1 MPITKIRGNT
11 QIKPLTIT
19 DSEVAANAAI
29 QLSKLAEGLE
39 LIKRNGSIAFTG
51 DIDAGNNKLINLLT
65 PTNSNDATNKSYV
78 DSLIANLDS
87 DIQEVAEDLSDEIIR
102 ATQAE
107 NTLQQ
112 NINTEQNQRISA
124 DNTTN
129 LRIDLLSL
137 DQLTDVAVS
146 GNLNGQ
152 VLTYDSA
159 ANLWKNVS
167 PPAAPVT
174 SVNAKTGVVILT
186 ASDVGAAEAN
196 HTHPIATQTISGFMS
211 FDDKVKLDGVQA
223 GAEVN
228 VNADWN
234 ANIGDAQIL
243 NKPVIPSVIDNL
255 TSTSATDALSAN
267 QGKTLQDNKAEK
279 SVVDDIN
286 LDLPGRSPVF
296 TYTAGILT
304 RLDYSNGDYKTFAY
318 TEGNLTELKY
328 YKSTVTIT
336 KVFNYNPDGS
346 LANITQTQV

>member
-19 DSEVAANAAI
+19 DAEVATNAAI
-29 QLSKLAEGLE
+29 QLSKLAEGLD
-39 LIKRNGSIAFTG
+39 LIKRNGSIPFTG
-51 DIDAGNNKLINLLT
+51 NIDAGNNKLINLST
-65 PTNSNDATNKSYV
+65 PTSNNDATNKSYV
-78 DSLIANLDS
+78 DNLTTTLDS
-87 DIQEVAEDLSDEIIR
+87 NIQEVADDLSDEIVR

-107 NTLQQ
+107 STLQQ
-112 NINTEQNQRISA
+112 NINTEQSQRISA
-124 DNTTN
+124 DNATN
-129 LRIDLLSL
+129 LRIDTLSL

-146 GNLNGQ
+146 NNLNGQ
-152 VLTYDSA
+152 VLAYDSTTS
-159 ANLWKNVS
+159 LWKNVPS
-167 PPAAPVT
+167 PSAPVT
-174 SVNAKTGVVILT
+174 SVNTKTGAVVLN

-196 HTHPIATQTISGFMS
+196 HTHSTATQVASGFMS
-211 FDDKVKLDGVQA
+211 ATDKTKLDGVQA

-234 ANIGDAQIL
+234 ANSGDAQIL
-243 NKPVIPSVIDNL
+243 NKPVIPTVIDNL
-255 TSTSATDALSAN
+255 TSTSTTDALSAK

-279 SVVDDIN
+279 SVVDDIK

-296 TYTAGILT
+296 TYTAGTLT

-318 TEGNLTELKY
+318 TSGNLTELKY

-346 LANITQTQV
+346 LASIIQSQS